1 MISSTYTTNSEKFN
15 TCEWHLGE
23 NLGHVFEDHIYNVL
37 SKELEVYYD
46 QKVKI
51 NSTPAVRD
59 DGKDIIIES
68 PDLDIEGIFGHN
80 FSHRDHN
87 ILKIYI
93 ECKSSDTGK
102 IPYNSFGGNVSRI
115 KEDNVDYYVL
125 VTNTTITP
133 YSYYL
138 FEEAL
143 KKEGIEFV
151 LIDHFLLHKYL
162 EEKNAL
168 IGDEVHYSDY
178 KEVCVEYQVND
189 TYIEHVK
196 AYEVFLMVRNY
207 TSEIQTVSL
216 RIMSDRN
223 WEVQSQVVERLL
235 DPRQVCCVKFIAKK
249 SYNDGL
255 DDLVIIINGTEYS
268 LPITI
273 KGISF
278 SYSFRPT
285 LIGEATKKTI
295 DKIIDNII
303 LDRQAIMYIAGEA
316 GTGKS
321 RVIDEVITRL
331 SCRNI
336 DFYTY
341 NITKEANTLAD
352 ICEYLTKAG
361 LITSKKLFCS
371 LENIINAIDTKYR
384 KRVIILEDIH
394 NSSKELLDT
403 IYSGIENDSHGVTF
417 ILVGRDDYSAG
428 DMNYFSFFQRYRSE
442 YPNTFV
448 KLASLTDAETKQM
461 IKSIIR
467 GVPQVVLDKI
477 CMLSNNL
484 PLYIIQVIEYLLDL
498 KLVTLLN
505 RNTVGIE
512 NVESFSAKA
521 DIPVS
526 MHDLYT
532 KRIATLKS
540 NKNGDLMILFLYIA
554 AYLGGDFSEKFIN
567 VFFEGTEDLS
577 QILFEH
583 RFIKTTSSGPTLM
596 HESLK
601 IFLMEHLKKNQKI
614 KKNVAI
620 WVTNV
625 SWIYDGLNHLRKG
638 QLKLWADDRS
648 EAKSLYSTDLRDIC
662 EMPNYSSIDINTDYY
677 YFFEELYAICDN
689 SEQIKKV
696 TACCVYIALHYHTPY
711 EAIEMCLRG
720 RKKALSDSILKNDSD
735 FKLYLNEQMAHSY
748 LNAGML
754 KKGETLLSELLSE
767 VFMVNLYCDT
777 DKRTIF
783 DLYDKLANLYIK
795 YNCYEIAKNYC
806 FLSMNYAKKLGDHNL
821 EALSY
826 ITTAKLY
833 LYSDLEKVKTNIERA
848 SELLETG
855 TLRIRCHNNVT
866 ILIVQLM
873 ENTTD
878 IHKLMNIKDEAK
890 GLLSLC
896 IKNCFANSIIR
907 LYMVLATLSY
917 LLVRSCG
924 DYRETEEYL
933 QKGIE
938 ASIQY
943 GIGTYIW
950 QFYNLLAIVSIHKK
964 EKTDIQAIYFN
975 TTFAILKRQ
984 NLTFLGNCD
993 LTYGNMLALTN
1004 ILRFILRIYPESRF
1018 FNTMSQLS
1026 SADRLGTCDF
1036 DCTKQACQYECKT
1049 DVNIYNEVAKN
1060 LRSTKHGY
1068 YVLFCKNIN
1077 YSLCDDNGYYI
1088 VLS

>member
-1 MISSTYTTNSEKFN
+1 MIGSTYTTNSEEFN
-15 TCEWHLGE
+15 TCDWHLGD
-23 NLGHVFEDHIYNVL
+23 NLGHVFENHIYNVL
-37 SKELEVYYD
+37 SKELEAYYD

-51 NSTPAVRD
+51 YPTPAVRD
-59 DGKDIIIES
+59 DGKDIVIES
-68 PDLDIEGIFGHN
+68 PDLDIEGIFDHN
-80 FSHRDHN
+80 FSHRSHN

-138 FEEAL
+138 FGEAL
-143 KKEGIEFV
+143 EKEGIEFV
-151 LIDHFLLHKYL
+151 LVDQFLLHQYL
-162 EEKNAL
+162 KKKKALLGEK
-168 IGDEVHYSDY
+168 VHYSDY
-178 KEVCVEYQVND
+178 KEVFFEYQVND

-196 AYEVFLMVRNY
+196 AYEIFLMVRNY
-207 TSEIQTVSL
+207 TPETQTVSL

-223 WEVQSQVVERLL
+223 WEVQTQDVERVL
-235 DPRQVCCVKFIAKK
+235 DPRQICCIKFIAKK

-255 DDLVIIINGTEYS
+255 DDLVIKINGSEYS
-268 LPITI
+268 VPITI
-273 KGISF
+273 KGVSF
-278 SYSFRPT
+278 SYNFRPN
-285 LIGEATKKTI
+285 LIGEATKKTR
-295 DKIIDNII
+295 DKIIDNIKFN
-303 LDRQAIMYIAGEA
+303 RHAIMYIAGEA

-321 RVIDEVITRL
+321 RVVDEVITKL
-331 SCRNI
+331 SGRNI

-352 ICEYLTKAG
+352 ICEYLTKVG
-361 LITSKKLFCS
+361 LIRSKKLFCS
-371 LENIINAIDTKYR
+371 LEDLSNAIDTKYR
-384 KRVIILEDIH
+384 KCVIILEDIH
-394 NSSKELLDT
+394 NGSKKLLDT

-428 DMNYFSFFQRYRSE
+428 DMYYFSFLQRYRSE
-442 YPNTFV
+442 YPNMYV
-448 KLASLTDAETKQM
+448 KLDSLTDAETKQM

-521 DIPVS
+521 DIPES

-532 KRIATLKS
+532 KRIATLRS
-540 NKNGDLMILFLYIA
+540 DKNGDLMVLFLYVA

-567 VFFEGTEDLS
+567 VFFEGIENLS
-577 QILFEH
+577 QVLFEH
-583 RFIKTTSSGPTLM
+583 RFIKTTSSGPALM

-601 IFLMEHLKKNQKI
+601 IFLMEHLKKDQKM
-614 KKNVAI
+614 KNDVAVWI
-620 WVTNV
+620 TNV
-625 SWIYDGLNHLRKG
+625 SWLYDNLNHLKKG
-638 QLKLWADDRS
+638 QLKLWTDDR
-648 EAKSLYSTDLRDIC
+648 ADAQSLYSTDLRDIC

-711 EAIEMCLRG
+711 EAIEMCMRG
-720 RKKALSDSILKNDSD
+720 RKKAINDSNLKNDTD
-735 FKLYLNEQMAHSY
+735 FKFYLNEQMAHSY

-767 VFMVNLYCDT
+767 ILMDNQYCDA

-806 FLSMNYAKKLGDHNL
+806 LLSMDFAKKLGDHNL

-826 ITTAKLY
+826 ITAAKLY
-833 LYSDLEKVKTNIERA
+833 LYSDLERVKTNIERA

-855 TLRIRCHNNVT
+855 TLRIRCHNKVT
-866 ILIVQLM
+866 MLIVQLM

-878 IHKLMNIKDEAK
+878 IHKLMNIMYEAK
-890 GLLSLC
+890 KLLSLC
-896 IKNCFANSIIR
+896 INNSFANSIIR

-917 LLVRSCG
+917 LLVRSCSN
-924 DYRETEEYL
+924 YRETEEYL
-933 QKGIE
+933 QKGID

-950 QFYNLLAIVSIHKK
+950 QFYNLFAIVSMHKK
-964 EKTDIQAIYFN
+964 EKSDIQAMYFN

-1004 ILRFILRIYPESRF
+1004 ILRFILKIYPESKF
-1018 FNTMSQLS
+1018 YNTMSQLS

-1036 DCTKQACQYECKT
+1036 DCTKQACRYECKT
-1049 DVNIYNEVAKN
+1049 DVNIYNKVAEK
-1060 LRSTKHGY
+1060 LRATEQK
-1068 YVLFCKNIN
+1068 YVLFSKKIK
-1077 YSLCDDNGYYI
+1077 YSLCDDSGYYI